1 MLPVTI
7 CPTFEGTTSKFVWNV
22 SKPSD
27 VNVKVRYVI
36 AGSIVSWI
44 SRSTVTNS
52 NLECKPNDIQGPKIP
67 VCDRRPEHFQGDT
80 LTVMHV
86 SFTRIVPDDPVG
98 HDDLFSIL

>member
-1 MLPVTI
+1 LYCSLSEPLGYIFCCLGSFQFEQLVNNSTI
-7 CPTFEGTTSKFVWNV
+7 A
-22 SKPSD
+22 
-27 VNVKVRYVI
+27 R
-36 AGSIVSWI
+36 SIVSWI